1 MCMLVWSFAARIR
14 DKYLNHILATAHNDP
29 GLGLAIQD
37 PLVLETFL
45 KNVHGYIYIY
55 FLLSC
60 GPFGLRISVI

>member
-1 MCMLVWSFAARIR
+1 MCMLAWSFAARIC
-14 DKYLNHILATAHNDP
+14 DKYLNHILATAPSDP

-37 PLVLETFL
+37 LLVLETFL
-45 KNVHGYIYIY
+45 KNVHVLYIF